1 MNTAPSFY
9 TTQLPRDVTHIPRDM
24 TQIAAS
30 DRVLYASDERAS
42 TSAGRRHQLDDHLV
56 CSLSTDL
63 LVSSAVM
70 LTPPVL

>member
-9 TTQLPRDVTHIPRDM
+9 TTQLPRDVTHIPHDM

-42 TSAGRRHQLDDHLV
+42 TSAARRHQLDDHLV

-63 LVSSAVM
+63 ISSAVM